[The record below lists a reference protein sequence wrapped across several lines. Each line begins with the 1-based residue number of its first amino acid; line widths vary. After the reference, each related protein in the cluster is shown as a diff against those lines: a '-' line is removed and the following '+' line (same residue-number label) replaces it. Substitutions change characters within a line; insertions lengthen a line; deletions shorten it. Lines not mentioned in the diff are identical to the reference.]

1 MQTLA
6 ILLTTAALGVDFGWQ
21 GQEDG
26 QTEYIIQIEPELIES
41 LAEGQEITS
50 EIHPEAG
57 DVRRF
62 SIRIGTGPV
71 PRETRRPVGE
81 QSAPDGVARPMMTS
95 DGGAG
100 RPAGEHPSGGA
111 VPHQGAAG
119 VAFPRDAEA
128 DPDMSSVLVQPQRWS
143 DVDEG
148 RHPGPL
154 PAGEGVAQPQVGERA
169 AQPRAGDELAQPQR
183 WVTEHDAAADAS
195 SAEPAALADPDQ
207 PAAGGADDASP
218 QRELN
223 SGQDDRWGTYV
234 APAAAHEPA
243 GDRFRAAEADP
254 DYRQTRPDAVLLEP
268 PAALSQ
274 DAERIPAATASG
286 PFALPLASPAAA
298 PAAPLRESEAVGPSP
313 TGLEAGPGDSRWAS
327 YTSSSAASAP
337 AESAASPAAPA
348 PAPAPASQPAAS
360 APGWGWALGLL
371 FGLFVSIGGNI
382 YLGWTVWDTH
392 TRYQDLVADL
402 HDAEEKAARSE
413 RYERHRAQP
422 PAKD

>member
-1 MQTLA
+1 MHALA

-21 GQEDG
+21 GQDDG

-71 PRETRRPVGE
+71 PRETRRPVSE
-81 QSAPDGVARPMMTS
+81 QSAPEGSPSAATTLE
-95 DGGAG
+95 GGAG
-100 RPAGEHPSGGA
+100 GAIDDERQAGGVPRLPAARTA
-111 VPHQGAAG
+111 VPL
-119 VAFPRDAEA
+119 VAESVR
-128 DPDMSSVLVQPQRWS
+128 DMSSVLVQPQRWS
-143 DVDEG
+143 DEDEG
-148 RHPGPL
+148 PHPGPL
-154 PAGEGVAQPQVGERA
+154 PAREGVAQPQRWA
-169 AQPRAGDELAQPQR
+169 TEL
-183 WVTEHDAAADAS
+183 DAAADVS
-195 SAEPAALADPDQ
+195 PAEPAAPADPDQ
-207 PAAGGADDASP
+207 LAAGDAVDASP

-254 DYRQTRPDAVLLEP
+254 DYRETRPDAVLLEP
-268 PAALSQ
+268 PAPLSH
-274 DAERIPAATASG
+274 DAEQSPAATASG

-298 PAAPLRESEAVGPSP
+298 PAAPLRESEAAGEPPAQS
-313 TGLEAGPGDSRWAS
+313 EAGLGDSRWAS
-327 YTSSSAASAP
+327 YTSSPAASAP

-348 PAPAPASQPAAS
+348 PAPAAASQPASS

-371 FGLFVSIGGNI
+371 FGLFLSIGGNI

-413 RYERHRAQP
+413 RYERHRSQP
-422 PAKD
+422 AAKD